1 MLRLA
6 VTLASLVLAA
16 SAAAGQGAAP
26 PKLSETC
33 LTPAER
39 ALAVFFRAPDGTR
52 LAGVL
57 LGHGSRAV
65 LLAHELGADLCS
77 WLPYG
82 RTLVTRGYR
91 VLAIDFRG
99 SGSSGQ
105 SPARVAG
112 SFDRDVVAG
121 VKLLKGKGARRVVLA
136 GGSIGGAAVLVAAA
150 AIDPRVDGVV
160 SVSAPATVP
169 AGLGPNALAAV
180 GKLRVPALFVTGKL
194 DPIVPLTDARR
205 LYRAAGSG
213 DKRLVILPGSS
224 HGSALLLGSDGAR
237 ARGILDGF
245 IDAHTR
251 G

>member
-1 MLRLA
+1 M
-6 VTLASLVLAA
+6 
-16 SAAAGQGAAP
+16 
-26 PKLSETC
+26 
-33 LTPAER
+33 
-39 ALAVFFRAPDGTR
+39 
-52 LAGVL
+52 
-57 LGHGSRAV
+57 
-65 LLAHELGADLCS
+65 
-77 WLPYG
+77 
-82 RTLVTRGYR
+82 RGYR

-105 SPARVAG
+105 SSAHAAL

-121 VKLLKGKGARRVVLA
+121 VKLLKREGARRVVLA
-136 GGSIGGAAVLVAAA
+136 GGSLGGAAVLVAAA

-169 AGLGPNALAAV
+169 AGFGPNALAAV

-194 DPIVPLTDARR
+194 DPIVPLSDARR

-213 DKRLVILPGSS
+213 DKRLVILPGGS
-224 HGSALLLGSDGAR
+224 HGSALLLDSDGAR
-237 ARGILDGF
+237 ARSILDSF